1 MIPNAIIKL
10 ASDTLLIC
18 LLTEESV
25 NMVVYKGA
33 VHLWTSNRT
42 NVLFGEGTKIYG
54 NSLLQVAIF
63 FGEWPQSRSD
73 FACQ

>member
-1 MIPNAIIKL
+1 MIKL

-42 NVLFGEGTKIYG
+42 NDLIGEGTKIYG
-54 NSLLQVAIF
+54 NGLFKIAIF
-63 FGEWPQSRSD
+63 
-73 FACQ
+73 